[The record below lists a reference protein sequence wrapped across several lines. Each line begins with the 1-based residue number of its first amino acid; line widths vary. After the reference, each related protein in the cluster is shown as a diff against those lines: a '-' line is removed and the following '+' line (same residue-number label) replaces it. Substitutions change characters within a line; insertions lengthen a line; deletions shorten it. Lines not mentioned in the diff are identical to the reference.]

1 MLNTSKTS
9 IRECIQ
15 FIVMEIPLLYAPT
28 SLPLVPLNLEVKGV
42 PYLANNQWLKVMVIC
57 LAIMA
62 IHYTSKMHTQHPQVL
77 ILILKS
83 PWERKC
89 GMFPQKAGSLLKTF
103 HHLLG
108 ILFSFCSCIILDQTC
123 LCILRSSTVFLM
135 PTSCFPRHPLFK
147 LHPFWWNTSLHVI
160 STVNLN
166 SHLILKAL
174 PLGTIRLV
182 STVTSFPGTKG
193 NLTCLCPS

>member
-15 FIVMEIPLLYAPT
+15 IIVMEIPLLYAPT

-83 PWERKC
+83 P
-89 GMFPQKAGSLLKTF
+89 
-103 HHLLG
+103 
-108 ILFSFCSCIILDQTC
+108 
-123 LCILRSSTVFLM
+123 
-135 PTSCFPRHPLFK
+135 
-147 LHPFWWNTSLHVI
+147 
-160 STVNLN
+160 
-166 SHLILKAL
+166 
-174 PLGTIRLV
+174 
-182 STVTSFPGTKG
+182 
-193 NLTCLCPS
+193 